1 MTDFQDRL
9 RERMRAEVSGVQP
22 EERLTAIRRRTE
34 QPPRPSWWVP
44 VASGLAALGL
54 VTAAVVG
61 VATSRDGAVPGQAA
75 GTVVTTHPSK
85 EPTGEKTTGDEGAT
99 EPSKEPTGE
108 ALPASVYLTSPTDVT
123 TDGPLRVTGEAN
135 TFEATVNWRVL
146 QDGDVVREG
155 YAMGGSYGEWRP
167 FHFTVRLPPGEYT
180 VEVFEASAK
189 DGSQQSLN
197 TVQVTVD

>member
-1 MTDFQDRL
+1 MTDFEDQL
-9 RERMRAEVSGVQP
+9 RQRMRTEVSGVRP
-22 EERLTAIRRRTE
+22 EDRLTAIRRRTE

-85 EPTGEKTTGDEGAT
+85 EPT
-99 EPSKEPTGE
+99 PSQEPTGE
-108 ALPASVYLTSPTDVT
+108 ALPVSVYLTSPTDVT

-155 YAMGGSYGEWRP
+155 YAMGGSYGEWWP
-167 FHFTVRLPPGEYT
+167 FHFTLRLPPGEYT

-197 TVQVTVD
+197 TVQVTVN